1 MSAGYRLKLLC
12 FLILFL
18 MLTGPL
24 STFLASTA
32 NTDTS
37 GELGE
42 SSVSLAS
49 GGDPA
54 SQLFLD
60 GSGLYNEEL
69 TLDVPASQPV
79 TDVHLSMSPGIEPSS
94 NGLMWSGTS
103 AWGHSDAVSD
113 GATID
118 ADGFLTGSRA
128 GTLWDF
134 NSGLQGWTVSSSSY
148 VGLYTNTCGVNGTSG
163 GSIKTQ
169 APSAS
174 SSEHATSPTIN
185 LAGANAV
192 PIHIWIRQG
201 TSSCG
206 EEPDTNEDLQL
217 RYKTASGS
225 WTTLQT
231 WAGSTYNQPPLQW
244 SGTLPAAALHSTTQI
259 RMLQT
264 GGTGSTY
271 DYWFFDDVRIASPPV
286 SNWTSPS
293 IGWSASSSFQ
303 VANTIYA
310 PMNIDAY
317 VPAGASLNW
326 TVLDANGV
334 EIPGFTGS
342 NTFTVPLHLIDES
355 VHESI
360 RIRLSLSAGSN
371 GILPLVYSLTGDG
384 TMSTKYSDW
393 QNLGNSQS
401 MCGTNGQFAA
411 YGSATT
417 VDVLDAGWAYLAS
430 SSAATTSSY
439 GTGLTVQTSPL
450 PYILDEVDTLS
461 GVTSVGSLYTNTSN
475 GRATSGGNGT
485 GLTVSTVA
493 TPVTSGIVD
502 GSSLSAG
509 GTGYTSQI
517 ISPNG
522 GSGSGLQIQTTATP
536 ITGSG
541 AVSLYTSLNGGSG
554 YTSSSDVALSGGN
567 GSGLKIDY
575 TASPIITGIPT
586 GYSLLNGGTNYST
599 TSFAFTSGGSGS
611 GLRVSIDSVSG
622 GSINSISIISGG
634 SGYGFFDK
642 LYISGGDA
650 DAYFY
655 TTGLTETG
663 GGITSISFSTPGLNY
678 DVGDTLNIPGGDSN
692 ANFTVL
698 DTNRQGGTITG
709 YTVLNN
715 ASGYAVNDI
724 ITLSGGDFNGRIEI
738 DSVYAI
744 GGNLTSVSIVGR
756 GSGYSVGDQITVS
769 GGNGGMFTVQ
779 GVRNWGGELLSPLV
793 QNGGQLY
800 SIGDEAEVIGGAQNA
815 TVIVTDIDIE
825 GYRGDST
832 CSVTMDSRQLVAP
845 ASRVTGSL
853 TGTNVELQMW
863 DAVNA
868 SWTVVAN
875 MGAFDVSSSMPM
887 YELQFRLVPLN
898 SGLGY
903 WTVESFETLV
913 HYGEVASN
921 PRFDFNDDGDF
932 EWGADFP
939 NIGTWGWQDVFS
951 NGNKSIS
958 ETVGSSGYATTKIL
972 VPLTDLHSF
981 SFGVTNADSSIT
993 GYTLLYQS
1001 QILASDT
1008 MNETSLLHV
1017 ELNQTTRDNI
1027 EQSISGQGG
1036 LNHLGTRFV
1045 EVDIEVYASST
1056 VDFSGLSVAYSAQ
1069 ASQIFESD
1077 STFVLNLN
1085 DARKLLPLVGG
1096 MHEIP
1101 LPLTSTQKGGLTV
1114 EVLGL
1119 NSSAVV
1125 VLNTA
1130 TIDPEVDV
1138 LTPSQRWR
1146 TISMSYSVIGVA
1158 PSSIRL
1164 DVLDDDYHATW
1175 TVPVSGA
1182 TPFGTGDFEFIEL
1195 HPTESISFNQSGT
1208 SVLIDVKFRILPLW
1222 DDTDTMK
1229 ITTRLQLSNT
1239 VYSMPSTFTYGVFG
1253 NQAYENDLTLNIM
1266 TFTNADENLIL
1277 GSSDYYLLPYTKLN
1291 ISAFVGFE
1299 NVSTIDAFMDG
1310 EGMLSLYRGD
1320 VLVANTTTLDENTWD
1335 YQDTVPFT
1343 FGPLTWRI
1351 ELTSENGSVHPDFG
1365 SLERTFHI
1373 DTISPRVLE
1382 VNMDRYDHRMPSTTQ
1397 TVQIQISDQP
1407 ILPTNIQAMVWREW
1421 FDDANSN
1428 QWPDEGE
1435 YQPMSLFTPN
1445 DLSPLI
1451 GQYTFMMDDTGG
1463 SLGQKVSVYLTG
1475 TDDAGHPL
1483 EFGGSDA
1490 VDKHLFMYQ
1499 LAVDGAP
1506 SVAPNAYSYSDGKNP
1521 WLHPQMPYTFDVEI
1535 TEPNGGSDLT
1545 TVIVELAS
1553 NQGSDP
1559 LPIRWDF
1566 ATGNCTTTSPH
1577 VLIDDCQMLGAD
1589 GPADPYETAL
1599 TLNVDFKL
1607 AWTTPDLGETRRE
1620 PGIRMIDR
1628 AGQEVFRAFP
1638 EHRWRFSAALE
1649 VPEES
1654 VSLILSQGALLG
1666 DGARIA
1672 PSSPFEIAGNVVFS
1686 ETGTVPDFDCQI
1698 DLLFSG
1704 SSSSANSLDGIWSV
1718 ALQAPSTTQTIPLT
1732 WKVGCLEGQG
1742 IDSTDLTNAVRWI
1755 IVDGTGPQPVEV
1767 SNPRPF
1773 SVLEPESHE
1782 VKILMSEAGGLDVES
1797 LELVWWVEEKAT
1809 GDRLRN
1815 GVEPLNLLGTDL
1827 SGLRLEVVGSFDLS
1841 EITNEM
1847 LENRLSVHMYVSGR
1861 DLAGNEVLGLDG
1873 AEPGSPVAVW
1883 DMVWLKPEFELQST
1897 SITYS
1902 RYLVEL
1908 GQTSIVTAYVEN
1920 TGTLDGSVEVIF
1932 TEVQATGERS
1942 NLQRITVEVPLGGI
1956 VPVATDWNPSQTGLQ
1971 WVEVKIDGD
1980 ASAIGPSIDVRPTRE
1995 VSFSEQL
2002 FGDVHPLLGS
2012 LAGLLF
2018 VSIITT
2024 GLLWARRKTLNRG
2037 SKSEYDWDEYSSEFE
2052 YEDEDEEEEDD
2063 VDDDTVSESAA
2074 KVAAATSAVSEDTP
2088 SSNTEETDWVMGS
2101 DGYWWYHD
2109 KEANEWWYK
2118 NAEGEIVQHK

>member
-1 MSAGYRLKLLC
+1 
-12 FLILFL
+12 

-32 NTDTS
+32 DTDTS

-42 SSVSLAS
+42 SSVSSAS

-54 SQLFLD
+54 TQLFLD
-60 GSGLYNEEL
+60 GSSLYNGEL

-103 AWGHSDAVSD
+103 AWGHSDAISD
-113 GATID
+113 GATVD

-148 VGLYTNTCGVNGTSG
+148 VGPYTNTCGVNGTSG

-169 APSAS
+169 APSS
-174 SSEHATSPTIN
+174 SSPEHATSPTIN

-201 TSSCG
+201 SSSCG

-231 WAGSTYNQPPLQW
+231 WAGSTTNQPPLQW
-244 SGTLPAAALHSTTQI
+244 SGTLPAAALHSNTQI

-264 GGTGSTY
+264 GGTGLIY

-411 YGSATT
+411 YGSATK
-417 VDVLDAGWAYLAS
+417 VDVLDAGWTYLAS

-439 GTGLTVQTSPL
+439 GTGLTVQTSPS
-450 PYILDEVDTLS
+450 PAIFDEVDALS

-475 GRATSGGNGT
+475 GRATSGGNGA

-509 GTGYTSQI
+509 GTGYTSQT

-541 AVSLYTSLNGGSG
+541 AVFLYTSLNGGSG
-554 YTSSSDVALSGGN
+554 YTSSNDVALSGGN

-586 GYSLLNGGTNYST
+586 GYSTLNGGTNYST

-622 GSINSISIISGG
+622 GAITSISIIRGG
-634 SGYGFFDK
+634 SGYGFLDK

-650 DAYFY
+650 DAFFY
-655 TTGLTETG
+655 TTGLTDTG
-663 GGITSISFSTPGLNY
+663 GQITSISFSTPGLNY

-715 ASGYAVNDI
+715 ASGYAVNDLL
-724 ITLSGGDFNGRIEI
+724 TLSGGDFNARIEI

-800 SIGDEAEVIGGAQNA
+800 SIGDEAVVVGGAQNA
-815 TVIVTDIDIE
+815 TVIITDIDIE

-845 ASRVTGSL
+845 ASRVTGSV

-875 MGAFDVSSSMPM
+875 MGAFDVFSSSPM

-932 EWGADFP
+932 EWGADFS

-951 NGNKSIS
+951 NGNTSVS
-958 ETVGSSGYATTKIL
+958 ETVDSSGYATTKIL
-972 VPLTDLHSF
+972 VPRTDLHSF
-981 SFGVTNADSSIT
+981 SFRVTDADSSIT

-1001 QILASDT
+1001 QILVSDT
-1008 MNETSLLHV
+1008 MNETSLMHV
-1017 ELNQTTRDNI
+1017 ELNQTTRDYI

-1045 EVDIEVYASST
+1045 EVEIEVYASST
-1056 VDFSGLSVAYSAQ
+1056 VEFGGLLVTYSAQ
-1069 ASQIFESD
+1069 ASQLFESD
-1077 STFVLNLN
+1077 STFVLSLN
-1085 DARKLLPLVGG
+1085 DARRMLPLVGG

-1119 NSSAVV
+1119 NSSAAV
-1125 VLNTA
+1125 VLNSA

-1164 DVLDDDYHATW
+1164 DVLDENHHATW

-1182 TPFGTGDFEFIEL
+1182 TPFGTGDFELIEL
-1195 HPTESISFNQSGT
+1195 HPTESISFNQSGM
-1208 SVLIDVKFRILPLW
+1208 SVLVDIKFRILPLW

-1239 VYSMPSTFTYGVFG
+1239 VYSMPRTFTYGAFG

-1277 GSSDYYLLPYTKLN
+1277 DSSDYYLLPYTKLN

-1351 ELTSENGSVHPDFG
+1351 ELTSENGSVHPHFG

-1382 VNMDRYDHRMPSTTQ
+1382 VNMDRYDHRTPSSTQ
-1397 TVQIQISDQP
+1397 TMQIQITDQP
-1407 ILPTNIQAMVWREW
+1407 VLPTNVQAMVWREW
-1421 FDDANSN
+1421 IDDTNLN
-1428 QWPDEGE
+1428 HWPDSNEF
-1435 YQPMSLFTPN
+1435 QSLGLYVPN
-1445 DLSPLI
+1445 DLGSLI
-1451 GQYTFMMDDTGG
+1451 GQYTLLLDDTGG
-1463 SLGQKVSVYLTG
+1463 SLGQKVAVYITG
-1475 TDDAGHPL
+1475 ADDAGQPL
-1483 EFGGSDA
+1483 EDGGSNQSGE
-1490 VDKHLFMYQ
+1490 HLFMYQ

-1506 SVAPNAYSYSDGKNP
+1506 TIEPGAFSFESGRES
-1521 WLHPQMPYTFDVEI
+1521 WLHPHTPYALNVDLN
-1535 TEPNGGSDLT
+1535 EPNGGSDMT
-1545 TVIVELAS
+1545 DVIVELAS
-1553 NQGSDP
+1553 NQGSDV

-1566 ATGNCTTTSPH
+1566 TTGNCTTTSPH
-1577 VLIDDCQMLGAD
+1577 VIVTDCTMLGAN
-1589 GPADPYETAL
+1589 GPADPYERDI
-1599 TLNVDFKL
+1599 TLNIEFHL

-1620 PGIRMIDR
+1620 PGVRIVDR
-1628 AGQEVFRAFP
+1628 AGQEVFKTFP
-1638 EHRWRFSAALE
+1638 EHRWRFSAAME
-1649 VPEES
+1649 IPEES
-1654 VSLILSQGALLG
+1654 VTLVLSQGTLLG
-1666 DGARIA
+1666 DGARLA
-1672 PSSPFEIAGNVVFS
+1672 PNSPMEIAGGVVFS
-1686 ETGTVPDFDCQI
+1686 ETSSVPVFDCEV
-1698 DLLFSG
+1698 DVLFAG
-1704 SSSSANSLDGIWSV
+1704 VTHSATTYEGVWSME
-1718 ALQAPSTTQTIPLT
+1718 LTAPSNSGTLPLT
-1732 WKVGCLEGQG
+1732 WSIGCLQGQG
-1742 IDSTDLTNAVRWI
+1742 IDATDKETSVRWI
-1755 IVDGTGPQPVEV
+1755 IVDGTGPEPVEV
-1767 SNPRPF
+1767 LNPRPQA
-1773 SVLEPESHE
+1773 VLAADTHE
-1782 VKILMSEAGGLDVES
+1782 VRVLLSEEGGLDVES
-1797 LELVWWVEEKAT
+1797 LELVWWVEEKTT

-1815 GVEPLNLLGTDL
+1815 GVEPLSLLGTES
-1827 SGLRLEVVGSFDLS
+1827 SGLRLEVVGNIDLS
-1841 EITNEM
+1841 MITGEM
-1847 LENRLSVHMYVSGR
+1847 LENRLELHVVVSGR
-1861 DLAGNEVLGLDG
+1861 DLADNEILGLG
-1873 AEPGSPVAVW
+1873 GTPAGTPVGIW
-1883 DMVWLKPEFELQST
+1883 DMEWLKPAFEIEQGSVK
-1897 SITYS
+1897 YS
-1902 RYLVEL
+1902 RTIIEV
-1908 GQTSIVTAYVEN
+1908 GQTSIVTAFVKN
-1920 TGTLDGSVEVIF
+1920 TGTLEGSVELVF
-1932 TEVQATGERS
+1932 TIVDAEGNRS
-1942 NLQRITVEVPLGGI
+1942 TLLRTSAEVPSGGE
-1956 VPVATDWNPSQTGLQ
+1956 VAIQADWNPDSPGLQ
-1971 WVEVKIDGD
+1971 WVEVSLENDLT
-1980 ASAIGPSIDVRPTRE
+1980 SSGPSVDVRPTRE
-1995 VSFSEQL
+1995 ESFTERV
-2002 FGDVHPLLGS
+2002 FGDVNPIIGS
-2012 LAGLLF
+2012 VAGLLF
-2018 VSIITT
+2018 ISIVVT
-2024 GLLWARRKTLNRG
+2024 GLIYATRMTRKSG
-2037 SKSEYDWDEYSSEFE
+2037 SKAEYDWDEYSSEL
-2052 YEDEDEEEEDD
+2052 EDEDDDDEDD
-2063 VDDDTVSESAA
+2063 VAAEPFDSLPDDATVIATTA
-2074 KVAAATSAVSEDTP
+2074 TAAAATTQAA
-2088 SSNTEETDWVMGS
+2088 EEEATDWVRGS

-2109 KEANEWWYK
+2109 KKTNEWWYK
-2118 NAEGEIVQHK
+2118 DSQGNIVRHD

>member
-1 MSAGYRLKLLC
+1 MSAGYRSKLLC

-24 STFLASTA
+24 STFLESTA
-32 NTDTS
+32 TESDA
-37 GELGE
+37 GELGDAKP
-42 SSVSLAS
+42 SLAS
-49 GGDPA
+49 GGDAP
-54 SQLFLD
+54 SQLYLD
-60 GSGLYNEEL
+60 GLGVYTDEF
-69 TLDVPASQPV
+69 TLDVPSSQPV
-79 TDVHLSMSPGIEPSS
+79 SNVHLSMSPGIEPSS
-94 NGLMWSGTS
+94 NGLTWSGPS

-113 GATID
+113 GATVD

-128 GTLWDF
+128 GTVWDF
-134 NSGLQGWTVSSSSY
+134 NTGLQGWTVSSPSY
-148 VGLYTNTCGVNGTSG
+148 VSRYTIACGVNGTSG

-169 APSAS
+169 APGAS
-174 SSEHATSPTIN
+174 SSEHATSPAIN

-192 PIHIWIRQG
+192 PIHIWVRQG
-201 TSSCG
+201 SSSCG
-206 EEPDTNEDLQL
+206 EEPDSNEDLQL
-217 RYKTASGS
+217 RYKTVSGS
-225 WTTLQT
+225 WNTLHT
-231 WAGSTYNQPPLQW
+231 WLGSTYNQPPQQW
-244 SGTLPAAALHSTTQI
+244 TGMLPAAALHSSTQI

-293 IGWSASSSFQ
+293 LGWSSSSSFQ
-303 VANTIYA
+303 VAQTTYA

-317 VPAGASLNW
+317 LPTGASLNW
-326 TVLDANGV
+326 SVLDA
-334 EIPGFTGS
+334 TGS
-342 NTFTVPLHLIDES
+342 DISGFKGSNSDTIPLHLLDES
-355 VHESI
+355 VYDSI

-371 GILPLVYSLTGDG
+371 GILPIVYSLTGDG
-384 TMSTKYSDW
+384 TMSTRYSDW
-393 QNLGNSQS
+393 QNLGNSES
-401 MCGTNGQFAA
+401 MCGTNGQFTA
-411 YGSATT
+411 YGSATS
-417 VDVLDAGWAYLAS
+417 VDVLDDGWAYIAS
-430 SSAATTSSY
+430 SSAATTSPY
-439 GTGLTVQTSPL
+439 GAGLSVQTNPS
-450 PYILDEVDTLS
+450 PYILDEVDLIS
-461 GVTSVGSLYTNTSN
+461 SITSVGSLYTSSSN

-485 GLTVSTVA
+485 GLTVATVA
-493 TPVTSGIVD
+493 TPITSGIIS
-502 GSSLSAG
+502 GSNLYLG
-509 GTGYTSQI
+509 GTGYTSQT

-541 AVSLYTSLNGGSG
+541 AASLYSSLNGGSG
-554 YTSSSDVALSGGN
+554 YTSSNNVALSGGN
-567 GSGLKIDY
+567 GTGLKIDY
-575 TASPIITGIPT
+575 TASTITSGIPT
-586 GYSLLNGGTNYST
+586 SYSLLNGGTNYST

-622 GSINSISIISGG
+622 GSVTSITIISGG
-634 SGYGFFDK
+634 SGYGFYDK

-655 TTGLTETG
+655 TTGITQSG

-678 DVGDTLNIPGGDSN
+678 NVGDTFNIPGGDSN

-698 DTNRQGGTITG
+698 DTNRQGGSITG

-715 ASGYAVNDI
+715 GSGYAVNDL
-724 ITLSGGDFNGRIEI
+724 ITLSGGDFNARLEV
-738 DSVYAI
+738 DSVYSI
-744 GGNLTSVSIVGR
+744 GGNLTSVSLIGR
-756 GSGYSVGDQITVS
+756 GSGYSVGDEITVS
-769 GGNGGMFTVQ
+769 GGTGGTFTVSA
-779 GVRNWGGELLSPLV
+779 VRNWGGQLLAPLV
-793 QNGGQLY
+793 QNGGQFY
-800 SIGDEAEVIGGAQNA
+800 STGDEVTVIGGAQNA
-815 TVIVTDIDIE
+815 TVMVAEIDID

-845 ASRVTGSL
+845 ASRVTGSV

-868 SWTVVAN
+868 SWMIVPN
-875 MGAFDVSSSMPM
+875 RGAFDYSSTTPL

-898 SGLGY
+898 TALGY
-903 WTVESFETLV
+903 WTVESFDTSV
-913 HYGEVASN
+913 RYGEVASN
-921 PRFDFNDDGDF
+921 PRIDFNDDEDF
-932 EWGADFP
+932 EWGADFSS
-939 NIGTWGWQDVFS
+939 IGTWGWQDVFS
-951 NGNKSIS
+951 NGNKSILES
-958 ETVGSSGYATTKIL
+958 VASSGYATTTLLI
-972 VPLTDLHSF
+972 PQADLHSF
-981 SFGVTNADSSIT
+981 SFGALTDESSIT

-1001 QILASDT
+1001 QILASETFD
-1008 MNETSLLHV
+1008 ETSLLHV
-1017 ELNQTTRDNI
+1017 ELNQSVRDNI
-1027 EQSISGQGG
+1027 EQSVAGQGG
-1036 LNHLGTRFV
+1036 LNHLGTLFV
-1045 EVDIEVYASST
+1045 EVELEVDASSS
-1056 VDFSGLSVAYSAQ
+1056 VEFGGLLVTYGAQ
-1069 ASQIFESD
+1069 ASQTFTAD
-1077 STFVLNLN
+1077 SSFVLNLN
-1085 DARKLLPLVGG
+1085 DARRMLPLVGG

-1101 LPLTSTQKGGLTV
+1101 LPLTATQKGGLTV
-1114 EVLGL
+1114 ELLGL
-1119 NSSAVV
+1119 NSSSTV
-1125 VLNTA
+1125 VLNSA
-1130 TIDPEVDV
+1130 TIDPEVDI

-1164 DVLDDDYHATW
+1164 DVLDEDHHATW

-1182 TPFGTGDFEFIEL
+1182 TPFGIGDSDLIAL
-1195 HPTESISFNQSGT
+1195 HPTDAISFNQSGS
-1208 SVLIDVKFRILPLW
+1208 SVLVDLKFRILPAW

-1239 VYSMPSTFTYGVFG
+1239 VYSMPSTFTYGNFG
-1253 NQAYENDLTLNIM
+1253 NQAYENDLTLNRM
-1266 TFTNADENLIL
+1266 TFTNVDENSVLD
-1277 GSSDYYLLPYTKLN
+1277 SSNYYLLPYTKLN

-1310 EGMLSLYRGD
+1310 EGLLSLYRGD
-1320 VLVANTTTLDENTWD
+1320 VLVANTTALDDNVWN
-1335 YQDTVPFT
+1335 YMDTVPFT
-1343 FGPLTWRI
+1343 YGPLTWRL
-1351 ELTSENGSVHPDFG
+1351 ELTSENGSVHPDFAV
-1365 SLERTFHI
+1365 LERTFHI
-1373 DTISPRVLE
+1373 DTITPRVLE

-1407 ILPTNIQAMVWREW
+1407 ILPSNVQAMVWREW

-1463 SLGQKVSVYLTG
+1463 SLGQKVSVYLIG
-1475 TDDAGHPL
+1475 ADDAGHPL
-1483 EFGGSDA
+1483 EFGGSNMTDE
-1490 VDKHLFMYQ
+1490 HLFMYQ
-1499 LAVDGAP
+1499 LAVDGPP
-1506 SVAPNAYSYSDGKNP
+1506 SVASNAFTYVDGKNP
-1521 WLHPQMPYTFDVEI
+1521 WLHPQMPYTFDVQL

-1577 VLIDDCQMLGAD
+1577 VLIDDCQMLGTD
-1589 GPADPYETAL
+1589 GPADPYETDL

-1620 PGIRMIDR
+1620 PGIHVIDR

-1654 VSLILSQGALLG
+1654 VSIILSQGALLD
-1666 DGARIA
+1666 DGARLA
-1672 PSSPFEIAGNVVFS
+1672 PSSPFEIAGGVVFS
-1686 ETGTVPDFDCQI
+1686 ETGTVPDFDCEI

-1704 SSSSANSLDGIWSV
+1704 SSTTASSLDGIWSV

-1732 WKVGCLEGQG
+1732 WSVGCLEGQG
-1742 IDSTDLTNAVRWI
+1742 VDATDQVNAVRWI
-1755 IVDGTGPQPVEV
+1755 IVDGTGPEPVEV

-1782 VKILMSEAGGLDVES
+1782 VKILISEAGGLDVES

-1815 GVEPLNLLGTDL
+1815 GIEPLNLLGTDI

-1841 EITNEM
+1841 GVTDDM
-1847 LENRLSVHMYVSGR
+1847 LENRLSAHIYVAGR
-1861 DLAGNEVLGLDG
+1861 DLAGNEVLGLG
-1873 AEPGSPVAVW
+1873 ATEPGSPVGVW
-1883 DMVWLKPEFELQST
+1883 DMIWLKPEFELQST
-1897 SITYS
+1897 STTYS
-1902 RYLVEL
+1902 RYLIEL

-1932 TEVQATGERS
+1932 TEVLADGTRS
-1942 NLQRITVEVPLGGI
+1942 NLQRITVDVPQGGI

-1971 WVEVKIDGD
+1971 WVEVQIEGE
-1980 ASAIGPSIDVRPTRE
+1980 STSMGPSIDVRPQRE
-1995 VSFSEQL
+1995 VSFTEQV

-2012 LAGLLF
+2012 LAALLF
-2018 VSIITT
+2018 VSIIAT

-2037 SKSEYDWDEYSSEFE
+2037 SKSEYDWDEYSSELE
-2052 YEDEDEEEEDD
+2052 YEDEDEVEDD
-2063 VDDDTVSESAA
+2063 VDTLAESTA
-2074 KVAAATSAVSEDTP
+2074 VTAAATAAVNQDTP
-2088 SSNTEETDWVMGS
+2088 SSNTVETDWVMGS

-2118 NAEGEIVQHK
+2118 NAEGEIVRHK

>member
-1 MSAGYRLKLLC
+1 MSGGYRLKWIC

-24 STFLASTA
+24 STFLESTA
-32 NTDTS
+32 YDS
-37 GELGE
+37 DADELGE
-42 SSVSLAS
+42 SHASFAS

-60 GSGLYNEEL
+60 GSGIYSDEF
-69 TLDVPASQPV
+69 TLDVPSSQPV
-79 TDVHLSMSPGIEPSS
+79 SNVHLSMSPGIEPSS
-94 NGLMWSGTS
+94 NGLTWSGSS

-113 GATID
+113 GATVD
-118 ADGFLTGSRA
+118 TDGFLTGSRA

-134 NSGLQGWTVSSSSY
+134 NNGLQGWTVSSSTY
-148 VGLYTNTCGVNGTSG
+148 VSRYTNTCGVNGTSG

-174 SSEHATSPTIN
+174 SSEHATSPAIN

-192 PIHIWIRQG
+192 PIHIWIQQG
-201 TSSCG
+201 SSSCG

-231 WAGSTYNQPPLQW
+231 WLGNTYNQPPLQW

-264 GGTGSTY
+264 GGTGSSF

-293 IGWSASSSFQ
+293 VGWSSSSSFQ
-303 VANTIYA
+303 VAQTTYA

-317 VPAGASLNW
+317 VPADASLNW

-342 NTFTVPLHLIDES
+342 NTFTVPLHLLDES
-355 VHESI
+355 VHDSI
-360 RIRLSLSAGSN
+360 RIRLSLSAASN
-371 GILPLVYSLTGDG
+371 GILPIVYSITGDG
-384 TMSTKYSDW
+384 SMTTRYSEW
-393 QNLGNSQS
+393 QNLSNSES
-401 MCGTNGQFAA
+401 MCGANGQFTA
-411 YGSATT
+411 YGSATS
-417 VDVLDAGWAYLAS
+417 VDILDDGWAYLAS
-430 SSAATTSSY
+430 SSVATTSSY
-439 GTGLTVQTSPL
+439 GTGLTVQTSPS
-450 PYILDEVDTLS
+450 PYILNEVDLIS
-461 GVTSVGSLYTNTSN
+461 GVTSVGSLYSSSSA

-485 GLTVSTVA
+485 GLTVSTAA
-493 TPVTSGIVD
+493 TPVTSGIVS
-502 GSSLSAG
+502 GSNLYLG

-517 ISPNG
+517 ISTNG
-522 GSGSGLQIQTTATP
+522 GSGSGLQVQTTASA

-541 AVSLYTSLNGGSG
+541 AVSLYSSLNGGTG
-554 YTSSSDVALSGGN
+554 YTSSNNVALSGGN

-586 GYSLLNGGTNYST
+586 SYSLLNGGTNYST

-611 GLRVSIDSVSG
+611 GLRVSIDSVSSG
-622 GSINSISIISGG
+622 AITSISIISGG

-642 LYISGGDA
+642 LFISGGDA

-655 TTGLTETG
+655 TTGLTESG
-663 GGITSISFSTPGLNY
+663 GAITSLSFSTPGLNY
-678 DVGDTLNIPGGDSN
+678 DVGDVINIPGGDSN
-692 ANFTVL
+692 SNFTVL

-715 ASGYAVNDI
+715 GSGYAVNDL
-724 ITLSGGDFNGRIEI
+724 ITLSGGDFNARLEV

-756 GSGYSVGDQITVS
+756 GSGYSVGDQVTVS
-769 GGNGGMFTVQ
+769 GGTGGTFTVQ
-779 GVRNWGGELLSPLV
+779 AVRNWGGELLSPV
-793 QNGGQLY
+793 IQNGGQHY
-800 SIGDEAEVIGGAQNA
+800 SIGDEVTVAGGAQNG
-815 TVIVTDIDIE
+815 TLMVLDIDNV
-825 GYRGDST
+825 GYRGDSS
-832 CSVTMDSRQLVAP
+832 CLVTMDSRQLVAP
-845 ASRVTGSL
+845 ASRVTGSV
-853 TGTNVELQMW
+853 TGSNVELQMW
-863 DAVNA
+863 NSSNA
-868 SWTVVAN
+868 SWMVVPN
-875 MGAFDVSSSMPM
+875 MGAFDYSSTTPL

-898 SGLGY
+898 SSLPY
-903 WTVESFETLV
+903 WTVESFDSFV

-921 PRFDFNDDGDF
+921 PRIDFNDDEDF
-932 EWGADFP
+932 EWGADFSS
-939 NIGTWGWQDVFS
+939 IGTWGWQDLFS

-958 ETVGSSGYATTKIL
+958 ESVGSSGYASTTLLI
-972 VPLTDLHSF
+972 PQADLHSF
-981 SFGVTNADSSIT
+981 SFSALTEEPTIT
-993 GYTLLYQS
+993 SYTLLYQS
-1001 QILASDT
+1001 QTIASGT
-1008 MNETSLLHV
+1008 VPETSLLHV
-1017 ELNQTTRDNI
+1017 ELNQSVRDNI
-1027 EQSISGQGG
+1027 EQSVAGQGG
-1036 LNHLGTRFV
+1036 LNHLGTLFIEV
-1045 EVDIEVYASST
+1045 ELEVYASST
-1056 VDFSGLSVAYSAQ
+1056 VEFGGLLVTYAAQ
-1069 ASQIFESD
+1069 ASQTFASD
-1077 STFVLNLN
+1077 SSFVLNLN
-1085 DARKLLPLVGG
+1085 DARRMLPLVGG

-1101 LPLTSTQKGGLTV
+1101 LPLTATQKGGLIV
-1114 EVLGL
+1114 ELLGL
-1119 NSSAVV
+1119 NSSSTV
-1125 VLNTA
+1125 VLNSA
-1130 TIDPEVDV
+1130 TIDPEVDI

-1164 DVLDDDYHATW
+1164 DVLDEDHHATW

-1182 TPFGTGDFEFIEL
+1182 TPFGTGDSELIAL
-1195 HPTESISFNQSGT
+1195 HPTDAISFNQSGS
-1208 SVLIDVKFRILPLW
+1208 SVLVDLKFRILPAW

-1239 VYSMPSTFTYGVFG
+1239 VYSMPSTFTYGIFG
-1253 NQAYENDLTLNIM
+1253 NQAYENDLTLNRL
-1266 TFTNADENLIL
+1266 TFTNVDQNAIL
-1277 GSSDYYLLPYTKLN
+1277 DSSDYYLLPYTKLN
-1291 ISAFVGFE
+1291 ISTFVGFE

-1310 EGMLSLYRGD
+1310 EGLLSLYRGD
-1320 VLVANTTTLDENTWD
+1320 VLVANTTVLDENVWT
-1335 YQDTVPFT
+1335 YIDTVPFT
-1343 FGPLTWRI
+1343 YGPLTWRL
-1351 ELTSENGSVHPDFG
+1351 ELTSENGSVHPDFAV
-1365 SLERTFHI
+1365 LERTFHI

-1475 TDDAGHPL
+1475 ADDAGHPL
-1483 EFGGSDA
+1483 EFGGSDME
-1490 VDKHLFMYQ
+1490 DEHLFMYQ

-1506 SVAPNAYSYSDGKNP
+1506 SVASNAFSYTDGKNP
-1521 WLHPQMPYTFDVEI
+1521 WLHPQMPYTFNVEL

-1553 NQGSDP
+1553 NQGSDS

-1577 VLIDDCQMLGAD
+1577 VLIDDCQMLGTD
-1589 GPADPYETAL
+1589 GPADPYETDL
-1599 TLNVDFKL
+1599 TLNVDFML

-1620 PGIRMIDR
+1620 PGIRVMDR

-1666 DGARIA
+1666 DGARLA
-1672 PSSPFEIAGNVVFS
+1672 PSSPFEIAGGVVFS

-1704 SSSSANSLDGIWSV
+1704 SSTSASSLDGIWSV

-1732 WKVGCLEGQG
+1732 WSVGCLEGQG
-1742 IDSTDLTNAVRWI
+1742 IDATDQVNAVRWI
-1755 IVDGTGPQPVEV
+1755 IVDGTGPEPVEV

-1782 VKILMSEAGGLDVES
+1782 VKILISEAGGLDVES

-1809 GDRLRN
+1809 GDRLRD
-1815 GVEPLNLLGTDL
+1815 GVEPLNLLGTDI

-1841 EITNEM
+1841 GVTSEM
-1847 LENRLSVHMYVSGR
+1847 LENRLSVHIYVTGR
-1861 DLAGNEVLGLDG
+1861 DLAGNEVLGLG
-1873 AEPGSPVAVW
+1873 GTEPGSPVSVW

-1902 RYLVEL
+1902 RYLIEL

-1932 TEVQATGERS
+1932 TEVLADGTRS
-1942 NLQRITVEVPLGGI
+1942 NLQRITVEIPQGGI

-1971 WVEVKIDGD
+1971 WVEVQIEGD
-1980 ASAIGPSIDVRPTRE
+1980 LSSMGPSIDVRPQRE
-1995 VSFSEQL
+1995 VSFSEQV

-2012 LAGLLF
+2012 LATLLF

-2037 SKSEYDWDEYSSEFE
+2037 SKSEYDWDEYSSELEEE
-2052 YEDEDEEEEDD
+2052 YDDEDEDDEE
-2063 VDDDTVSESAA
+2063 TLAESTAETAA
-2074 KVAAATSAVSEDTP
+2074 VTAAVSKDTP
-2088 SSNTEETDWVMGS
+2088 SSNTVETDWVMGS